1 MHKSC
6 SRFSH
11 SESQRGC
18 SQTFSPGTVS
28 SGSAGNISK
37 EKIIQVLSSFGSR
50 SLVTNFIN
58 ESELSMI
65 NFKNNVLLT
74 RVARSPYIAKKYG
87 HLLDGYEFYDEIKT
101 YKVNF
106 KLSNNVIP

>member
-1 MHKSC
+1 
-6 SRFSH
+6 
-11 SESQRGC
+11 
-18 SQTFSPGTVS
+18 
-28 SGSAGNISK
+28 
-37 EKIIQVLSSFGSR
+37 
-50 SLVTNFIN
+50 
-58 ESELSMI
+58 MI